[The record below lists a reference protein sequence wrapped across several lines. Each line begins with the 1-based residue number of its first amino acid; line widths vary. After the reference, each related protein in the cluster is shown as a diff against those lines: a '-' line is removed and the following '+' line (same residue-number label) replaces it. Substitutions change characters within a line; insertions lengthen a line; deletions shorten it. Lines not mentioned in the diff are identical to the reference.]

1 MTMTFFSVLA
11 LSCSIPVLADTN
23 KFLVTPP
30 HEFVEHVSED
40 NINTSL
46 LHEIQSSLPDPLG
59 TGKASDHF
67 TDIEA
72 SLGPIYAALPK
83 NQYGNLEHV
92 TARYALRR
100 LFVLRHGW
108 AIKGLEPMGGTYN
121 SSSPAGVLKDQ
132 VPAYIEDL
140 FEQRLQGRGFQLHEL
155 AVLAATIEHL
165 IKEEAMA
172 RLGGAFKV
180 LGGKS
185 KINDPRLVLSSGD
198 ATVMLDTY
206 LTGFILA
213 EDLPSKAPAEVD
225 KLVKDMP
232 DVFAY
237 WPQTQAF
244 ARRIQREV
252 TQTSDK
258 DAVMELILKINA
270 EHGGNAQD
278 RFNKDVTSAAEHDHE
293 MSFASLAKVMEA
305 VGDQFGK
312 FFDDTVCK
320 SMKDTL
326 LKMEHRGTGSIRL
339 ADFYKPALE
348 DGVWQF
354 QESAG
359 YLRELGVLEES
370 DPKEPR
376 VMIANYLLSPS
387 NCIAASG
394 FYSVCCKNECDGL
407 LGRLEDMAA
416 GPEATPAAIATMI
429 AALPSSTVLAPRIL
443 SDTSLQRLHD
453 IAATHGGTVP
463 LHGRLFTQWMHH
475 AYPRECP
482 FPHVSG
488 TTDPKLPDE
497 WEQASGDEPIATAHE
512 MKQYMQWS
520 TNSTRHIPA
529 EDLLPWSQEE
539 ELLIV
544 RPSGGIPEW
553 SQDASIQTQGTKR
566 SIVLLSI
573 AGTLSYTLIRMFNVA
588 SVGAYVEPKKFEI

>member
-1 MTMTFFSVLA
+1 MTVFSVLA
-11 LSCSIPVLADTN
+11 LSCGIPVLANTN

-30 HEFVEHVSED
+30 HASAEHVSED
-40 NINTSL
+40 SIYTSL
-46 LHEIQSSLPDPLG
+46 LSEIQRSLPDPLG
-59 TGKASDHF
+59 TDKASNHVSQ
-67 TDIEA
+67 IEA

-92 TARYALRR
+92 IARYALRR

-108 AIKGLEPMGGTYN
+108 AIKGLEPIGGTYN

-140 FEQRLQGRGFQLHEL
+140 FEQRLEGRGFQLHEL

-165 IKEEAMA
+165 ITEEAMS
-172 RLGGAFKV
+172 RLGGAFKI
-180 LGGKS
+180 LGGTS
-185 KINDPRLVLSSGD
+185 KINDPRFVLSSDD
-198 ATVMLDTY
+198 ASVLLDTY

-213 EDLPSKAPAEVD
+213 EDLPSKAPAEVH

-244 ARRIQREV
+244 ARRVQREI
-252 TQTSDK
+252 TQTSDH
-258 DAVMELILKINA
+258 DAVMELMLKINA
-270 EHGGNAQD
+270 EHGGNAQYD
-278 RFNKDVTSAAEHDHE
+278 PAAHTQDHELNSAA
-293 MSFASLAKVMEA
+293 LTKVIEA
-305 VGDQFGK
+305 VGDQFGN

-320 SMKDTL
+320 SMKATL
-326 LKMEHRGTGSIRL
+326 VKMEHRGTGSIRL

-407 LGRLEDMAA
+407 LGRLEEMTA
-416 GPEATPAAIATMI
+416 GPEATPAMIATMI

-482 FPHVSG
+482 YPHVSG
-488 TTDPKLPDE
+488 TTDPKLPEE
-497 WEQASGDEPIATAHE
+497 WGQPSGDEPIATAHE
-512 MKQYMQWS
+512 MKQYIQWS

-529 EDLLPWSQEE
+529 EDLMPWSQEE
-539 ELLIV
+539 ELLVV
-544 RPSGGIPEW
+544 RPSGGIPQW
-553 SQDASIQTQGTKR
+553 SQDVSIQTQGTKR
-566 SIVLLSI
+566 SMVLLSI